1 MAVVFEHSVDE
12 LLALFKKYKISI
24 DNVLIGGDTIHLER
38 YGVVIPYSQ
47 KELCSKPPKQLV
59 RDIIM
64 KTIQDPDYKAKT
76 EQYVK
81 GLVKK
86 SPVIETKPKK
96 IELTVDDKK
105 KLIREKLI
113 KEGIL

>member
-76 EQYVK
+76 EKYVK

-86 SPVIETKPKK
+86 SPIITEIKSKK
-96 IELTVDDKK
+96 IELTIDDKK

-113 KEGIL
+113 K